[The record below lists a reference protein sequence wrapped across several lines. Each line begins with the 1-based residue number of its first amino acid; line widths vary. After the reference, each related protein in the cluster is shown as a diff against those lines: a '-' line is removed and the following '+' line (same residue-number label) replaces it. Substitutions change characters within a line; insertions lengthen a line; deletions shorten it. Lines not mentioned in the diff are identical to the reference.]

1 MKEIVP
7 RESHSRVRVE
17 IIRAIMVSGS
27 CLESRFRTRN
37 DHAPPCECQSQRRE
51 NDRASFITVESDI
64 KVPRTIRLAYLARIT
79 R

>member
-27 CLESRFRTRN
+27 CLESRFRTRG
-37 DHAPPCECQSQRRE
+37 
-51 NDRASFITVESDI
+51 T
-64 KVPRTIRLAYLARIT
+64 IT
-79 R
+79 RRHVNVKVNGEKMIERVSSQWNQISKYRVQFA